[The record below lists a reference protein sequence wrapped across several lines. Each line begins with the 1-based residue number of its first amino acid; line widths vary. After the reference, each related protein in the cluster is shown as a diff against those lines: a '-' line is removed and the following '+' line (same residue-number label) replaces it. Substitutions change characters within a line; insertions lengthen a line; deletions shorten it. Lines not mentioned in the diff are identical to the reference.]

1 MNNAPIVQ
9 SIKNLYK
16 RFPVNENETEVLHD
30 INFEFRVGEFV
41 AIVGGAGCGK
51 STLLWIILGFIRNF
65 EGCVLL
71 NTKPISG
78 LGSDRG
84 FVFQEA

>member
-41 AIVGGAGCGK
+41 AIVGGSRLREIYASVDHLRIYQK
-51 STLLWIILGFIRNF
+51 F
-65 EGCVLL
+65 
-71 NTKPISG
+71 
-78 LGSDRG
+78 
-84 FVFQEA
+84 